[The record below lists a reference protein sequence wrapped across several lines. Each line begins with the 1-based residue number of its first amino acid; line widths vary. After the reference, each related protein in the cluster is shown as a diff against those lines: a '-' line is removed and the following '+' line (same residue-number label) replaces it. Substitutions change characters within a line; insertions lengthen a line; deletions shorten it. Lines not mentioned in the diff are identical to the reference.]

1 MVDTIKEKTPRE
13 RFEALGEKR
22 LHNAMVCLKRV
33 RQLANRRYYEFTE
46 DEKNTIIKELN
57 TAINGIK
64 NDFKDDQLGKKQKT
78 NERPK
83 YFK

>member
-1 MVDTIKEKTPRE
+1 M
-13 RFEALGEKR
+13 
-22 LHNAMVCLKRV
+22 
-33 RQLANRRYYEFTE
+33 
-46 DEKNTIIKELN
+46 NTIIKELN